1 MKPLILLTQ
10 NQKMQEILN
19 KLDQVIDTESS
30 ILLIGETGVG

>member
-30 ILLIGETGVG
+30 ILLIGETGVR